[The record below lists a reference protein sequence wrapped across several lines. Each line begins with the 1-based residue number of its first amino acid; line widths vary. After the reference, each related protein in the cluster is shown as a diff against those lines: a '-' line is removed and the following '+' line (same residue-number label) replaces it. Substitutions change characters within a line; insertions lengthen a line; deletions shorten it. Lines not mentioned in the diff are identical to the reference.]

1 MSPPAWVLVAAW
13 VAPTSPRRGLPP
25 ALERLARGGLVA
37 RGVVYVVVGALAV
50 QVARGHHGDQADKQ
64 GALQAVVRQ
73 PLGKLLVLALT
84 RASPA
89 TRPGVW

>member
-1 MSPPAWVLVAAW
+1 
-13 VAPTSPRRGLPP
+13 
-25 ALERLARGGLVA
+25 
-37 RGVVYVVVGALAV
+37 VVYVVVGALAV